1 MRTAFFFLAL
11 MWTSLSQAQKTYR
24 LASTGEVESAESQYA
39 MPFAGG
45 INAAQFQTLDTNG
58 DGQEEYVVWDIN
70 ARMVSVFRE
79 ENGTFTHLPELSYA
93 FPTDISGFLV
103 LADFDGDGKKDLFTS
118 SPFGIKAYRNTSTP
132 SRLQWEE
139 AQPFLRLDNGS
150 NVTANSLD
158 IPLIL
163 DLDGDGDLDILTFN
177 FATGDYLEFY
187 RNTSIERKGVADID
201 GFASAQVR
209 WGAFEF
215 CSCGNF
221 SFGQTCAG
229 QPIASA
235 TRIPEAARTEH
246 AGGHSMLFHDFDG
259 DGIRD
264 LLLGQD
270 ECKTLYFLPNKGTD
284 AAPVFDEFRT
294 ELPNLGPLPEFPI
307 FHAAYLVKGNL
318 LISTHSSEASA
329 GFGIDFASSIYQYAL
344 TDETDSPGTRRFLQE
359 HMIDLGENARPVFE
373 GNRLNGVLT
382 VTANQ
387 TNAGRVSGRAYRYT
401 LQNGRW
407 TEVTDDYLN
416 LSQLHLRE
424 LSVQNYRAA
433 SGKVWIMVSGE
444 EVINNIPEKKILWA
458 EAEEPA
464 ALQATTIPGFIL
476 RGVDQP
482 YFFSHQGADYLLLAR
497 QTGELVLFRV
507 AIGAT
512 LTFELIERDFLGF
525 SDNPVNRG
533 LTVAVIPGSS
543 PALVAVDQRGILRQ
557 IADFMEN
564 PSEIPL
570 RIQLEENLLSVSRLG
585 RNTWIT
591 PLLDPFSNK
600 VDLIL
605 GTRAGGLMYLMDTS
619 DDSVSPGEDMQVRL
633 YPNPSSGRIVLLA
646 NLDANVT
653 VIDASGRLVEEGIP
667 LNANME
673 TAHDLS
679 HLPPGLYVVRVTGT
693 QRTVHRKLIIK
704 K

>member
-11 MWTSLSQAQKTYR
+11 MWPSLSQAQKTYR
-24 LASTGEVESAESQYA
+24 LVSIGEVEPNGSQYS

-79 ENGTFTHLPELSYA
+79 DNGTFTHLPELAYA
-93 FPTDISGFLV
+93 FPSDISGFMV
-103 LADFDGDGKKDLFTS
+103 LADYDGDGRKDLFTG
-118 SPFGIKAYRNTSTP
+118 SPFGIKAYRNTTTP
-132 SRLQWEE
+132 SRIQWEE
-139 AQPFLRLDNGS
+139 AQPFLRLENGS

-187 RNTSIERKGVADID
+187 RNTSMERKGVADID
-201 GFASAQVR
+201 GFAGAEVR

-229 QPIASA
+229 QPIGSA
-235 TRIPEAARTEH
+235 TPIPEASRAEH

-270 ECKTLYFLPNKGTD
+270 ECSTLYFLPNKGTD
-284 AAPVFDEFRT
+284 AAPVFDEFKT
-294 ELPNLGPLPEFPI
+294 DLPNLGTLPQFPL
-307 FHAAYLVKGNL
+307 FHAAYLVKGQL
-318 LISTHSSEASA
+318 LISTHSSETSA
-329 GFGIDFASSIYQYAL
+329 GFGIDFGSSIYQYPL
-344 TDETDSPGTRRFLQE
+344 TEETASPVTRRFLQE
-359 HMIDLGENARPVFE
+359 HMIDLGENARPFFE
-373 GNRLNGVLT
+373 GNRLNGNLT

-387 TNAGRVSGRAYRYT
+387 TLAGRISGKAYRYS

-407 TEVTDDYLN
+407 TETSDDYLN
-416 LSQLHLRE
+416 LSQLNLRE
-424 LSVQNYRAA
+424 LSVQTYRAA
-433 SGKVWIMVSGE
+433 SGKVWLIVSGE
-444 EVINNIPEKKILWA
+444 EVVNNIPEKKIFWS
-458 EAEEPA
+458 ENDSD
-464 ALQATTIPGFIL
+464 ALRATTIPGFVL

-482 YFFSHQGADYLLLAR
+482 YFFSHQETDYLLLAR

-507 AIGAT
+507 SIGDS
-512 LTFELIERDFLGF
+512 LTFELLERDFLGF
-525 SDNPVNRG
+525 TDNPVNRG
-533 LTVAVIPGSS
+533 LSVSVVPGSA
-543 PALVAVDQRGILRQ
+543 PKLLAVDQRGILRI

-564 PSEIPL
+564 ASET
-570 RIQLEENLLSVSRLG
+570 QLQIRLGETQTSVSRLG

-591 PLLDPFSNK
+591 PLVDPFSDK
-600 VDLIL
+600 VDLML
-605 GTRAGGLMYLMDTS
+605 GTRAGGLIYLRDTS
-619 DDSVSPGEDMQVRL
+619 EENGASEENLQVRM
-633 YPNPSSGRIVLLA
+633 YPNPSEGRIILIA
-646 NLDANVT
+646 NREARADILDA
-653 VIDASGRLVEEGIP
+653 AGRLVAEGIS
-667 LNANME
+667 LSANAE
-673 TAHDLS
+673 TPYDLS
-679 HLPPGLYVVRVTGT
+679 HLMPGLYVIKTTEGQRVLI
-693 QRTVHRKLIIK
+693 QKLIIK

>member
-24 LASTGEVESAESQYA
+24 LVSTGEVESSGSQYS

-79 ENGTFTHLPELSYA
+79 DNGTFTHLPALSYA
-93 FPTDISGFLV
+93 FPSDISGFMV
-103 LADFDGDGKKDLFTS
+103 LADYDGDGRKDLFTG
-118 SPFGIKAYRNTSTP
+118 SPFGIKAYRNISTP

-177 FATGDYLEFY
+177 FASGDYLEFY
-187 RNTSIERKGVADID
+187 RNTSVERKGVPDID

-235 TRIPEAARTEH
+235 TPIPEAARTEH

-270 ECKTLYFLPNKGTD
+270 ECSTLYFLPNKGTD
-284 AAPVFDEFRT
+284 AAPVFDEFKT
-294 ELPNLGPLPEFPI
+294 NLPNLGTLPQFPI
-307 FHAAYLVKGNL
+307 FHAAYLVKGQL
-318 LISTHSSEASA
+318 LISTHSSETSA
-329 GFGIDFASSIYQYAL
+329 GFGIDFGSSIYQYEL
-344 TDETDSPGTRRFLQE
+344 TNGTDAPETRRFLQE
-359 HMIDLGENARPVFE
+359 HMIDLGENARPFFE
-373 GNRLNGVLT
+373 GNRLNGSLT

-387 TNAGRVSGRAYRYT
+387 TLGGRVSGRAHHYI
-401 LQNGRW
+401 LQDGRW
-407 TEVTDDYLN
+407 TKVTDDHLN
-416 LSQLHLRE
+416 LARLNLRE

-433 SGKVWIMVSGE
+433 SGKVWLIVSGE
-444 EVINNIPEKKILWA
+444 EVVNNIPEKKILWA
-458 EAEEPA
+458 EAENPD
-464 ALQATTIPGFIL
+464 ALQATTLPGLIL

-482 YFFSHQGADYLLLAR
+482 FFFSHQGSDYLLLAR
-497 QTGELVLFRV
+497 QTGELVLFRAV
-507 AIGAT
+507 VGNT
-512 LTFELIERDFLGF
+512 LTFELLERDFLGF

-533 LTVAVIPGSS
+533 LSVTVVPGSS
-543 PALVAVDQRGILRQ
+543 PALIAVDQRGILRK
-557 IADFMEN
+557 IADFMGN

-570 RIQLEENLLSVSRLG
+570 RIQLEENQLSASRLG

-591 PLLDPFSNK
+591 PLLDPFSNR
-600 VDLIL
+600 VDLML
-605 GTRAGGLMYLMDTS
+605 GTRAGGLIYLMDTS
-619 DDSVSPGEDMQVRL
+619 DASGSTGEDVQVQL

-646 NLDANVT
+646 NHDASANI
-653 VIDASGRLVEEGIP
+653 IDAAGRLVVDGIS
-667 LNANME
+667 LKANVE
-673 TAHDLS
+673 TANDLS
-679 HLPPGLYVVRVTGT
+679 HLLPGLYVIRVTGG
-693 QRTVHRKLIIK
+693 QRTIHRKLIIK